1 MSELNNTLTE
11 ITENIIDTIENPV
24 LAPLYPKIKC
34 GAFTN
39 KKGEIL
45 IAHDVPLPS
54 AILWVEY
61 DVPDDSFTLVHRE
74 GRIQDLGIKM
84 TDKMRQ
90 NLKHG
95 KLVQIAHLIDKK
107 VKSAQKVTLVM
118 RNY

>member
-1 MSELNNTLTE
+1 MSDKNKINSE

-24 LAPLYPKIKC
+24 LDPLYPNIKC

-39 KKGEIL
+39 KQGDIL

-54 AILWVEY
+54 RVLWVEY
-61 DVPDDSFTLVHRE
+61 DQTDDSFSLIHRL

-84 TDKMRQ
+84 TEKMRE
-90 NLKHG
+90 NLEHG
-95 KLVQIAHLIDKK
+95 KLVQIAHLEEKK
-107 VKSAQKVTLVM
+107 VRTAQKVTLVI